1 MLRASGSWHTGFSG
15 ALDQGVVG
23 VTQLSYR
30 QANRPRVQ
38 AVIPYHTIPQG
49 PSSARSPRSCP
60 GKVDI
65 WYKHTEQQKLC
76 NIIRTV
82 PKCLNFDKNL
92 FSPFLIAQLSV
103 SEGVRFPKEKSDS
116 DVYLN
121 ARSMDLEQLKIG
133 EVACPQMFV

>member
-1 MLRASGSWHTGFSG
+1 METNWTLNFYASSPHLLF
-15 ALDQGVVG
+15 
-23 VTQLSYR
+23 
-30 QANRPRVQ
+30 P
-38 AVIPYHTIPQG
+38 
-49 PSSARSPRSCP
+49 PSSPPLSPARSPRSCP